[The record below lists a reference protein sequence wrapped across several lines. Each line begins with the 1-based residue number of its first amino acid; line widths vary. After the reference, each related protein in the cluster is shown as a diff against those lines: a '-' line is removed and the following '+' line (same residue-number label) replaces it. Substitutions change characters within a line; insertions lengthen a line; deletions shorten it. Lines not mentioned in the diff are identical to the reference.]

1 MVETEARMSEAQSKI
16 ESLEA
21 AIFSGD
27 DANKARDQ
35 KTKELQ
41 QQIAKLDALVKEKE
55 KQITDLK
62 ATTRQL
68 T

>member
-1 MVETEARMSEAQSKI
+1 LKI

-21 AIFSGD
+21 AIFSKD
-27 DANKARDQ
+27 DANNTRDQ
-35 KTKELQ
+35 KTKEFQ

-55 KQITDLK
+55 KQITELK